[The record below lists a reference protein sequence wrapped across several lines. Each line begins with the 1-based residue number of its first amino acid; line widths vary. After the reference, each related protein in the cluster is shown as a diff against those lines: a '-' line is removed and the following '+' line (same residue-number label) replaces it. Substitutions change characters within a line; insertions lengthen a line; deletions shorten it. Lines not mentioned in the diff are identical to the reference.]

1 MITKAPINK
10 FKLNSNCLEILK
22 RLKRGSKVS
31 LFTFTYIK
39 NIHSRFYDI
48 RKHLLETYNVELQS
62 CWSDTQGTKHK
73 TYWINK
79 ADLEVIKKGNKVKF
93 ELFSKDYMNSIG
105 FEEVSNNKRFM
116 FIYLPKIITKIYF
129 DTYNKKFIVTDM
141 SFFNIKTRKQL
152 ETLIKI
158 LK

>member
-39 NIHSRFYDI
+39 NIHSRFYDV

-62 CWSDTQGTKHK
+62 CWSDTHGTKHK

-79 ADLEVIKKGNKVKF
+79 SDLEVIKKGNKVKF
-93 ELFSKDYMNSIG
+93 ELFGKKYLKSLG
-105 FEEVSNNKRFM
+105 FEVCSNIICLS
-116 FIYLPKIITKIYF
+116 IYLHKIAMYLYYNLDENKF
-129 DTYNKKFIVTDM
+129 DIIPGTL
-141 SFFNIKTRKQL
+141 NIKTRKQL